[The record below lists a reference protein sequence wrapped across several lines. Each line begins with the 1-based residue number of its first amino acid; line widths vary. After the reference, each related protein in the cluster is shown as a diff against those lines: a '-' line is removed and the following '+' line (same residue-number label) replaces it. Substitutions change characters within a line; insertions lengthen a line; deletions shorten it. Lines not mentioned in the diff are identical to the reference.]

1 MGERGQGK
9 GWAPGEG
16 AILPRGVPY
25 EEGGAIILNNKMCRA
40 AGGEMEGRIFLL
52 LLLFH
57 FSEWAGLS
65 GRPLGNR
72 GGEGDGDGARVVI
85 NGDYFCPHTFPGR
98 ISAGRRRRVP
108 RAPVL
113 SCSQPRG
120 RGGRRWGG
128 ERGAPERIV
137 ASSAPRGPA
146 GRGGAGDSRERR
158 GRAGCGAARPQ
169 PRHPP
174 APLSPTRGATAL
186 LPTLSPFPFAHT
198 PPPPPHFLAGEG
210 DACLEDGSWPE

>member
-1 MGERGQGK
+1 M
-9 GWAPGEG
+9 
-16 AILPRGVPY
+16 
-25 EEGGAIILNNKMCRA
+25 EGG
-40 AGGEMEGRIFLL
+40 IFLL

-65 GRPLGNR
+65 GSPLGNR
-72 GGEGDGDGARVVI
+72 GGEGDGGGARVII
-85 NGDYFCPHTFPGR
+85 NSDYFCPHTFPGR

-108 RAPVL
+108 RAPVP

-128 ERGAPERIV
+128 ERGAPERIA

-174 APLSPTRGATAL
+174 APLSLTRGATAL
-186 LPTLSPFPFAHT
+186 LPTLPRFPFAHT
-198 PPPPPHFLAGEG
+198 PPPPPHFLAGEV